1 MTAISLAVCS
11 TLLFSGYAADIHA
24 ILTKGEEEDLQNIP
38 IHLKDIEDVVAECK
52 AAGDDTIE
60 KFRDVNNLMQEC
72 MSKSQGKKQRTEAIK
87 AEVDR
92 LIAAGKVEKSKRG
105 QLIREMEEK
114 IDKLEEQEE
123 EERRK
128 YNDALDSM
136 NG

>member
-52 AAGDDTIE
+52 AAGHDTIE
-60 KFRDVNNLMQEC
+60 KFRDVNKLMQEC
-72 MSKSQGKKQRTEAIK
+72 MCKSEGKKQRTEAIK

-92 LIAAGKVEKSKRG
+92 KIEAGEAEKEDRQTLID
-105 QLIREMEEK
+105 EMEAQ
-114 IDKLEEQEE
+114 IDKLEERED
-123 EERRK
+123 EERTK
-128 YNDALDSM
+128 YMESLDNM
-136 NG
+136 NR